1 MANFW
6 PDLESDLIIFIGAL
20 IYVGLIIIIPKALK
34 SKGIISGFVARKI
47 IHSFAGLAVLIAPF
61 MHFPFLAV
69 VLAIVFTIITKR
81 STDKS
86 RVKMLKELYDAISED
101 AEKEVGYL
109 QGPFAY
115 CLAITILTFIFI
127 FFNTKYYFPI
137 AAILIMMYAD
147 AMASVI
153 GRQYGKH
160 VINVPFINNKRTV
173 EGSTAFFRNLAY
185 FLLLYVFNSWP
196 IISWVLYPP
205 FIFRHY

>member
-81 STDKS
+81 ST
-86 RVKMLKELYDAISED
+86 
-101 AEKEVGYL
+101 G
-109 QGPFAY
+109 
-115 CLAITILTFIFI
+115 
-127 FFNTKYYFPI
+127 
-137 AAILIMMYAD
+137 
-147 AMASVI
+147 
-153 GRQYGKH
+153 
-160 VINVPFINNKRTV
+160 
-173 EGSTAFFRNLAY
+173 
-185 FLLLYVFNSWP
+185 
-196 IISWVLYPP
+196 
-205 FIFRHY
+205 